1 MNDHGIK
8 DILKKIVLK
17 PGKEQSLKRFHPWIF
32 SGAVKTIP
40 GGVQEGDPVEIF
52 SSKNEPLGTGHYQ
65 PGSIAVRMLTFGTEK
80 LSTAFWRSKLE
91 KCLRLREGSGLAG
104 SSHTNVYRLVNAEG
118 DGMPGLIIDY
128 YSGTAVMQAHSAG
141 MHRIRRELAAI
152 LREVMGDS
160 LTSVYYRG
168 MQGVHVKSEG
178 ADNVY
183 LSGSLSSN
191 IVEEHGN
198 RFAIDWVGGQK
209 TGFFIDQREN
219 RKLLGQY
226 SRGKKVLNMF
236 GYTGGF
242 SVYALGGGAL
252 QVHTVDSSAKAVEM
266 AEENVALNFQSETRH
281 KAFCMEAFDFF
292 SDGNDSYDIV
302 ILDPP
307 AFAKGMRARNNAL
320 QAYRRLNSK
329 ALKKIVPGGLLFT
342 FSCSQVVGRDQ
353 FRQAVY
359 SAAIQSARDIKI
371 LHQLSQPADHPVS
384 IYHPEGE
391 YLKGLVLQVI

>member
-1 MNDHGIK
+1 MI
-8 DILKKIVLK
+8 KIVLK
-17 PGKEQSLKRFHPWIF
+17 PGKAQSLKRFHPWIF
-32 SGAVKTIP
+32 SGAFKKIP
-40 GGVQEGDPVEIF
+40 DGVHEGDPVEVF
-52 SSKNEPLGTGHYQ
+52 SSENEKLGTGHYHS
-65 PGSIAVRMLTFGTEK
+65 GSIAVRMLAFGNEK
-80 LSTAFWRSKLE
+80 LTRTFWRSKIE
-91 KCLRLREGSGLAG
+91 KCLRLREGIGLAG

-118 DGMPGLIIDY
+118 DDMPGLIIDY
-128 YSGTAVMQAHSAG
+128 YNGTAVMQAHSAG
-141 MHRIRRELAAI
+141 MHRIRRELAAN

-168 MQGVHVKSEG
+168 MHGIPVIKENEYSE
-178 ADNVY
+178 Y
-183 LSGSLSSN
+183 LSGSPSSN

-198 RFAIDWVGGQK
+198 RFTIDWVGGQK
-209 TGFFIDQREN
+209 TGFFTDQREN

-226 SRGKKVLNMF
+226 SRDKNILNMF

-242 SVYALGGGAL
+242 SVYALEGGARL
-252 QVHTVDSSAKAVEM
+252 VHTVDSSAKAIKM
-266 AEENVALNFQSETRH
+266 ADENVALNFESGMRH

-292 SDGNDSYDIV
+292 SDCKEGYDIV

-320 QAYRRLNSK
+320 RAYMRLNSK
-329 ALKKIVPGGLLFT
+329 AFEMIVPGGLLFT

-359 SAAIQSARDIKI
+359 SAAIQSSRDIKI